1 MKVKMMPTR
10 ILPGPAARRFARRP
24 AGKAPAGK
32 AFRNA
37 IRVFIVAPS
46 PLARAGLETLLGTR
60 AVKVAGSA
68 SSLSEVSKAGG
79 AADVVLV
86 ACGGT
91 TRGGL
96 LDAVLTSGLA
106 SRASVVL
113 LADVASAEVVDE
125 IYHAGVRA
133 VLPGSTS
140 PDQLMAALLAAAHG
154 LVVVLPP
161 QAASSR
167 PAASRLLRTV
177 NQARKPLTRREGE
190 VLRWL
195 ANGHANKEIASRL
208 GVSERT
214 VKFHVASILRKL
226 GASTRTD
233 AVALGIRRGLVPS

>member
-1 MKVKMMPTR
+1 MKLKMMPTR
-10 ILPGPAARRFARRP
+10 LPAGPAARSSARRP
-24 AGKAPAGK
+24 AGKE
-32 AFRNA
+32 FRNA
-37 IRVFIVAPS
+37 IRVLIVAAS
-46 PLARAGLETLLGTR
+46 PLARAGLETFLGTR
-60 AVKVAGSA
+60 AVKIAGSA
-68 SSLSEVSKAGG
+68 SSLHEVAKS
-79 AADVVLV
+79 AAALDVVLV
-86 ACGGT
+86 DCGGT

-106 SRASVVL
+106 SRVSVVL
-113 LADVASAEVVDE
+113 LADIVSPEAVDE
-125 IYHAGVRA
+125 IYHAGVKA
-133 VLPGSTS
+133 VLPAGTS

-177 NQARKPLTRREGE
+177 NQARKPLTRRETE

-195 ANGHANKEIASRL
+195 ASGHANKEIASRL

-214 VKFHVASILRKL
+214 VKFHVASILSKL
-226 GASTRTD
+226 GATTRTD

>member
-1 MKVKMMPTR
+1 MPTR
-10 ILPGPAARRFARRP
+10 LLPGSAARSPERRP
-24 AGKAPAGK
+24 SRKAPAEK
-32 AFRNA
+32 VFRSA
-37 IRVFIVAPS
+37 IRVFIVAAS

-60 AVKVAGSA
+60 AVKVAGSV
-68 SSLSEVSKAGG
+68 SSVGEMSKAGG
-79 AADVVLV
+79 AADVILV
-86 ACGGT
+86 DCGGT
-91 TRGGL
+91 PRGGL

-133 VLPGSTS
+133 VLPGGTL

-177 NQARKPLTRREGE
+177 NQERKPLTRREVE

-195 ANGHANKEIASRL
+195 AGGHANKEIASRL

-214 VKFHVASILRKL
+214 VKFHVASILSKL
-226 GASTRTD
+226 GATTRTD